1 MRYFNGEPYTAPVRY
16 QARCSFGAAAGM
28 TSNSACGK
36 LVGRGHMLCCD
47 HESAEVI
54 ETGIDVW
61 TLVRTA
67 STVGSWAS
75 ALAVAVGTEL
85 AMIVLAVVR

>member
-1 MRYFNGEPYTAPVRY
+1 MTYFNGEPYVPRVRY
-16 QARCSFGAAAGM
+16 QARCSFGAAVGM
-28 TSNSACGK
+28 SSNSSCGK

-47 HESAEVI
+47 HESAEAI

-85 AMIVLAVVR
+85 AMIALTVVR